1 MKILITLLALVW
13 GCVVSAQQMAMP
25 LGEAELVCNVND
37 LLPEDV
43 EVNGATQG
51 FAIYGRYGFSMHDK
65 GQCVIIDLKRKQ
77 FVNTFVLEGNTGHCN
92 NASFGVERYSKSSQ
106 FPLFYVTE
114 CRGDRACYVN
124 DISLQGS
131 RLVQK
136 IYYSGEEI
144 TGPCDWAVDAE
155 RELIYLYCTVGQLRM
170 LMWFPLPRLSDSDE
184 NGEVHLS
191 LKDSLGAIPAGDI
204 KIPQGSL
211 VTDDYLFLPEGVPTK
226 GTTALNVLH
235 RHTSRLLQHIN
246 LGSTGLEPEG
256 VASRKGWLYL
266 SLHTPRQPRHNIIFR
281 YRIKR

>member
-1 MKILITLLALVW
+1 MRFLITLLALVCS
-13 GCVVSAQQMAMP
+13 CVVSAQQKAMP

-43 EVNGATQG
+43 EVNGTTQG

-92 NASFGVERYSKSSQ
+92 NASFGVERYSKNSQ

-124 DISLQGS
+124 DITTEGA

-136 IYYSGEEI
+136 IYYSGDEI

-155 RELIYLYCTVGQLRM
+155 RGVIYLYCTIGSLRM
-170 LMWFPLPRLSDSDE
+170 MKWFPLPLLSDSDE
-184 NGEVHLS
+184 NGEVHLKPS
-191 LKDSLGAIPAGDI
+191 QSLGSIPVGDI
-204 KIPQGSL
+204 MIPQGSNISE
-211 VTDDYLFLPEGVPTK
+211 DYIFLPEGVPAR
-226 GTTALNVLH
+226 GTALNVL
-235 RHTSRLLQHIN
+235 SRYSSQRLVHID
-246 LGSTGLEPEG
+246 LTATGLEPEG
-256 VASRKGWLYL
+256 VACRKGWLYV
-266 SLHTPRQPRHNIIFR
+266 SFHTPRQPRHNIIYR
-281 YRIKR
+281 YRIQR